1 MVVLFSDAPSSY
13 PLVGRREIHE
23 ECIVEVQH

>member
-1 MVVLFSDAPSSY
+1 MGVLFTDAPSSH
-13 PLVGRREIHE
+13 PLVGRRELHE